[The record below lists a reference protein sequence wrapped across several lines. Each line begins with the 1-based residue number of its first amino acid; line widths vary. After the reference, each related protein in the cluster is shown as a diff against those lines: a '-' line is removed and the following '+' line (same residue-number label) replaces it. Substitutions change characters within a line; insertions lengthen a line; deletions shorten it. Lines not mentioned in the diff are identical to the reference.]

1 MSRRPLDQ
9 TGMLLMVVLA
19 TIWAFGQ
26 AHLKWVADT
35 IAPTLQ
41 IGLRG
46 FIGSALILGLL
57 AWRGQLSSISH
68 FWRAGLMAG
77 GLFALEFYLV
87 GESLRYTNAS
97 HMSVF
102 LYTAPLFVALGS
114 HFVLQAE
121 RLNRR
126 QWIGIALAFF
136 GLAFSFLGGDN
147 QTLDRRMLF
156 GDALALLAGAAWGAT
171 TLVIR
176 KSTLAEA
183 PAMLTLFYQLSVSA
197 VVITAMAISS
207 GQTALVMGSALVVSL
222 LFQGVILSFLS
233 FWVWFSM
240 LKRYYAAQLGSFSFL
255 TPILGVIFGTWL
267 LDEQLE
273 PQFMIGGCAVIA
285 GIAVVNLRS
294 TGTKPR

>member
-1 MSRRPLDQ
+1 
-9 TGMLLMVVLA
+9 MVVLA

-46 FIGSALILGLL
+46 FIASAFILVLL
-57 AWRGQLSSISH
+57 GWRGQLKTLSNY
-68 FWRAGLMAG
+68 WQAGLVAG

-121 RLNRR
+121 RLNRW
-126 QWIGIALAFF
+126 QWVGIAMAFA
-136 GLAFSFLGGDN
+136 GMAYSFLGGDT
-147 QTLDRRMLF
+147 QTLNTTMLI
-156 GDALALLAGAAWGAT
+156 GDAMALLAGAAWGAT

-176 KSTLAEA
+176 KSKLSDA
-183 PAMLTLFYQLSVSA
+183 PAMLTLFYQLFISA
-197 VVITAMAISS
+197 IAITAMAVSS
-207 GQTALVMGSALVVSL
+207 GQTHLQMGSTLTVSL

-255 TPILGVIFGTWL
+255 TPIFGVIFGAWL
-267 LDEQLE
+267 LDEHLE
-273 PQFMIGGCAVIA
+273 PQFIIGGCAVIL
-285 GIAVVNLRS
+285 GIAVVNLKS
-294 TGTKPR
+294 VGTKSR